1 MTCRD
6 FLDRI
11 SEANTLPAD
20 AAGHLRA
27 CAECRRAAEP
37 WLHLNEGLRALAA
50 EWGRIEA
57 PPRVKSALLAEF
69 HGHRGMTQRGNSWR
83 GVFTLAAA
91 AAVVLALAAVLLQ
104 SNHITPRMHRI
115 SGTELAIAQP
125 AEVDADPQSGF
136 IPLPN
141 TAQIDANEETDV
153 VRVELPRSAMI
164 ELGYSVSADRAEE
177 TVEADVMLGAD
188 GVARAVRFLDEF

>member
-20 AAGHLRA
+20 AAGHMRA
-27 CAECRRAAEP
+27 CTACRRAAEP
-37 WLHLNEGLRALAA
+37 WLHLQEGLRALAS
-50 EWGRIEA
+50 EWGSIEA

-69 HGHRGMTQRGNSWR
+69 HSHRGITRHGNSWT
-83 GVFTLAAA
+83 GVFALAAA
-91 AAVVLALAAVLLQ
+91 AAVILALGAVLLQ
-104 SNHITPRMHRI
+104 SSHIAPRSHSV

-125 AEVDADPQSGF
+125 AETDADPQSGF

-141 TAQIDANEETDV
+141 TGQIDANEETDV
-153 VRVELPRSAMI
+153 VRVELPRSVMF

-177 TVEADVMLGAD
+177 TVQADVMLGSD